1 MASTSPATFTIPK
14 RPLTWLITG
23 CSSGFGLSLARL
35 VQAHGHHLI
44 ATSRSPSRTPDLV
57 AEVEAKGGRWL
68 QLNVD
73 DANSAHVIDELE
85 AAGGNNRIDVLVN
98 NAGFSKY
105 ACVEQFA
112 EDEVRA
118 QMETLYFGPYR
129 LIRAVVPRMRARRF
143 GVVVNMSS
151 GAGLEGRESMGAYA
165 AAKAALDGMS
175 KVLFKEMAPFNVRVL
190 VVALGTFNTNM
201 GNAVTLSRNP
211 FPDDYK
217 DSVAAKMIEVLSGGT
232 FEPDGDHEKAMMAV
246 YEVVAGVGVG
256 KGHEGEKFLPLG
268 RDLAARIKQVQDYYS
283 HGMEVFGEVCNNVYR
298 DDKK

>member
-1 MASTSPATFTIPK
+1 
-14 RPLTWLITG
+14 
-23 CSSGFGLSLARL
+23 LARL

-68 QLNVD
+68 QLDVD

-85 AAGGNNRIDVLVN
+85 AAGGNSRVDVLVN

-118 QMETLYFGPYR
+118 QMESLYFGPFR

-175 KVLFKEMAPFNVRVL
+175 KVLSKEVAPFNVRVL

-211 FPDDYK
+211 FPDDYRG
-217 DSVAAKMIEVLSGGT
+217 SVADKMIEVLSSGK
-232 FEPDGDHEKAMMAV
+232 FEPDGDHEKAMKAV
-246 YEVVAGVGVG
+246 YEVVTGVGVG
-256 KGHEGEKFLPLG
+256 KGHEGEKLLPLG

-283 HGMEVFGEVCNNVYR
+283 HSMEVFGEVCNNVYR
-298 DDKK
+298 DEKK